1 MSTITGLAAITYAD
15 AHGFT
20 LCKYADPTEGA
31 RVGIS
36 VDEARAIAR
45 EDASLIWIP
54 RGVSVALVGTDGMR
68 PVVWAVGDTLAEALA
83 EAGNQELSTR
93 EIEALEEHTITAA
106 QRAAIEAGNVA
117 WPVRDRD

>member
-1 MSTITGLAAITYAD
+1 MSTIKGISAIAYAD
-15 AHGFT
+15 AHGLT
-20 LCKYADPTEGA
+20 LCKYADPTDGPCSGLPVA
-31 RVGIS
+31 
-36 VDEARAIAR
+36 DALAIACS
-45 EDASLIWIP
+45 DPSLIWCE
-54 RGVSVALVGTDGMR
+54 RTVSVALVGTDGMR

-117 WPVRDRD
+117 WPVRA